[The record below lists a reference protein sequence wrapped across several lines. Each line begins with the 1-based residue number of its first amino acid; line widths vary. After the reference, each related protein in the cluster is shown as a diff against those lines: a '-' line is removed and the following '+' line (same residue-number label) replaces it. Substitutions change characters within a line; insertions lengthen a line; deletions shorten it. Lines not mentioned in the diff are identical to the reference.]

1 MHFINSP
8 VGVVCL
14 LVILVT
20 ALVNIYAHWIEDG
33 LVGRMLYMALAFT
46 SVAGLI
52 RYTSASIPEHLTST
66 IVVLYSLLGIRSLAV
81 KSTRYIKYRR
91 TIHAK
96 NNQR

>member
-8 VGVVCL
+8 LGVVCL

-20 ALVNIYAHWIEDG
+20 ALINIYAHWIEDG

-52 RYTSASIPEHLTST
+52 RYTSASIPEHLAST
-66 IVVLYSLLGIRSLAV
+66 LVVIYSLMAV
-81 KSTRYIKYRR
+81 RNITVRSTRYFKYRR
-91 TIHAK
+91 NIHAK